1 MKVLTWNLEWAHPGS
16 KREEVI
22 RKVLA
27 AADADIIC
35 LTEAFP
41 ATLPTQGHVIQ
52 GGLGNPVA
60 DRKGAKKVLL
70 WSCNPWL
77 NASTEEA
84 FSPPGRIVSGT
95 TETELGRLQVFG
107 VCIPWASSN
116 TPRFGGERRLWE
128 DHLGFLDS
136 LQGRLRNLT
145 ASTIVLGDFNQRL
158 PRRRQPS
165 SVADKLEQAL
175 ASTIVAT
182 TNFRS
187 QNGQDTIDHIA
198 HTADLLVSKLC
209 ELPRNGNGLR
219 LSDHFGVMASIR
231 AA

>member
-77 NASTEEA
+77 NASTEES

-95 TETELGRLQVFG
+95 TKTELGRLQVFG

-128 DHLGFLDS
+128 DHLSFLDS
-136 LQGRLRNLT
+136 LRSQLSNLT
-145 ASTIVLGDFNQRL
+145 ASTLLLGDFNQRL

-165 SVADKLEQAL
+165 HVADALEQAL
-175 ASTIVAT
+175 ARTIVAT

-187 QNGQDTIDHIA
+187 QDGQDAIDHIA
-198 HTADLLVSKLC
+198 HTSDLQVCRLC
-209 ELPRNGNGLR
+209 ELPRIRDGLR
-219 LSDHFGVMASIR
+219 LSDHFGVSASIR